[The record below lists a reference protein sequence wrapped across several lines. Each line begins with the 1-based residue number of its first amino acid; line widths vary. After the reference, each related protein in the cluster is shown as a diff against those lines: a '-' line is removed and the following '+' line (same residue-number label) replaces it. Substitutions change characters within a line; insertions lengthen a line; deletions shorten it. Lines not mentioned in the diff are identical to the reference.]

1 MALYTYDQS
10 ESQRYRLLVS
20 DTFFTLVFVAELVL
34 KLIGLGM
41 RNYFK
46 SYFNR
51 LDFVVVTISLIDL
64 ILFNTVI
71 EEDENDHLF
80 IKSLKV
86 LRLLRAIRLARVWR

>member
-1 MALYTYDQS
+1 M
-10 ESQRYRLLVS
+10 S

>member
-1 MALYTYDQS
+1 M
-10 ESQRYRLLVS
+10 S

-51 LDFVVVTISLIDL
+51 LDSMVVSISLIDM

-71 EEDENDHLF
+71 KEDENDHLF